1 MATFTQIKAV
11 RLTIN
16 DPADF
21 IDIISVDSVADLPA
35 STGSRIAYYL
45 VDTGEYKSWNG
56 TAWVDIADMEISDSR
71 IGPWLDSFSESGAI
85 IRGFDAIIQR
95 LGQRLQMSKNS
106 DGAESTEYT
115 SLDSMLKYYRQIKA
129 DYITL
134 ANSEV
139 KQDTGL
145 YGHIADVEISG
156 GLV

>member
-1 MATFTQIKAV
+1 MATFNQIKAV

-21 IDIISVDSVADLPA
+21 IDLVSVATYADLPA
-35 STGSRIAYYL
+35 SASKKISYQ
-45 VDTGEYKSWNG
+45 
-56 TAWVDIADMEISDSR
+56 TADNTLYFYFDAAWIEIEDLQISDSR
-71 IGPWLDSFSESGAI
+71 ISVWIDQYGESGAI

-129 DYITL
+129 DYMALI
-134 ANSEV
+134 ASEV
-139 KQDTGL
+139 KQDTGV
-145 YGHIADVEISG
+145 YGHIKDTEIAG
-156 GLV
+156 GLI